1 MCLKEGLLGH
11 MRTETDGIAEGE
23 HARPLRWLGASE
35 PIFVNRVAYLRRAE
49 DGVPQ
54 DWMTNQSEIVELAV
68 GEPSPLLPRLVEV
81 KVGISRMV
89 RSRGQFSGP
98 QRLVHV
104 SVRHGL
110 PKALRYIEV
119 RRGGDVDTDETDQQ
133 SRRAEGDAQHGP
145 RVLAVQSS
153 QQRDDRDERTDDQ
166 DSRHRPAIQDRE

>member
-1 MCLKEGLLGH
+1 MKAE
-11 MRTETDGIAEGE
+11 RERIPEGE
-23 HARPLRWLGASE
+23 HPRPFRGIGVSE
-35 PIFVNRVAYLRRAE
+35 PVSVDREADLRRAE

-89 RSRGQFSGP
+89 RSRVQFSGP

-119 RRGGDVDTDETDQQ
+119 RRGGDVDTDQTDQQ
-133 SRRAEGDAQHGP
+133 
-145 RVLAVQSS
+145 
-153 QQRDDRDERTDDQ
+153 
-166 DSRHRPAIQDRE
+166 